1 MFCLMM
7 QWIRKFQILVWLGSL
22 EATKVKQKQSASLE
36 HSKCSTK
43 WKKLRNIVSTLS
55 RDCHCYMSQEYNQS
69 ILISFLELVIYMP
82 ANYNIY
88 IAHTYIELSLGNLIS
103 LCYCS
108 GYMSPE
114 YALQGRFSVKF
125 DIYSF
130 GVLLLE
136 IITGQRNRTYY
147 RDGPSSN
154 LIGHVS
160 IHMYANNDVQM
171 IGLYILI

>member
-1 MFCLMM
+1 
-7 QWIRKFQILVWLGSL
+7 
-22 EATKVKQKQSASLE
+22 
-36 HSKCSTK
+36 
-43 WKKLRNIVSTLS
+43 
-55 RDCHCYMSQEYNQS
+55 
-69 ILISFLELVIYMP
+69 MP
-82 ANYNIY
+82 ANYNIYIY

-114 YALQGRFSVKF
+114 YALQGRFSVKS

-136 IITGQRNRTYY
+136 IITGQNY

-160 IHMYANNDVQM
+160 IHIYANNDVQM
-171 IGLYILI
+171 IDLYILI